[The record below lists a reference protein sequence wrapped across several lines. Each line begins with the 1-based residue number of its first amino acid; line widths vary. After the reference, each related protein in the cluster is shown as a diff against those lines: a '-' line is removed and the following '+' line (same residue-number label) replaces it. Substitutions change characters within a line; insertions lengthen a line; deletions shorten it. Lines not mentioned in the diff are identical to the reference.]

1 MSADKTQCPACTT
14 QFLVTTEQMQAHGG
28 MVRCGQCSHV
38 FNAYEQMVDPI
49 VSPMSTADED
59 LDDLFAPSSSVPEV
73 KARIEQPM
81 MIDTTDDEPF
91 GHSDDM
97 ELSATF
103 AAINEQ
109 DDLMRL
115 DEPTEEFNHTE
126 ANMMSVGDFDGL
138 DLTSETSAL
147 KESDYLRSA
156 SREQEPVDPLDQEM
170 LSEDPFKKAT
180 KGSNAEETHPEFGG
194 DPDLTGFLSG
204 IGAHTAQFN
213 SLSNQVGKTS
223 QLRNTESVHRR
234 PVAKSTRT
242 NPNPPR
248 VFKTIF
254 WTLMSLVAIFGMA
267 AQYLYYNFDKF
278 SQDSTYVPLLE
289 MACGVIGCQL
299 PSADASQVVLDELD
313 WFVNDDNMTQVRF
326 TVGSRADEPMLLP
339 FVEMQLYRGDELI
352 GASVLSPDDYLVG
365 DFNRLP
371 MLNPLDGEVV
381 LQNVTQSFDRIELRP
396 LY

>member
-109 DDLMRL
+109 DDLMRF

-126 ANMMSVGDFDGL
+126 ANMMSVGDFEGL
-138 DLTSETSAL
+138 DI
-147 KESDYLRSA
+147 KEKQIL
-156 SREQEPVDPLDQEM
+156 
-170 LSEDPFKKAT
+170 
-180 KGSNAEETHPEFGG
+180 
-194 DPDLTGFLSG
+194 
-204 IGAHTAQFN
+204 
-213 SLSNQVGKTS
+213 
-223 QLRNTESVHRR
+223 
-234 PVAKSTRT
+234 
-242 NPNPPR
+242 
-248 VFKTIF
+248 
-254 WTLMSLVAIFGMA
+254 
-267 AQYLYYNFDKF
+267 
-278 SQDSTYVPLLE
+278 
-289 MACGVIGCQL
+289 
-299 PSADASQVVLDELD
+299 
-313 WFVNDDNMTQVRF
+313 
-326 TVGSRADEPMLLP
+326 
-339 FVEMQLYRGDELI
+339 
-352 GASVLSPDDYLVG
+352 
-365 DFNRLP
+365 
-371 MLNPLDGEVV
+371 
-381 LQNVTQSFDRIELRP
+381 
-396 LY
+396 